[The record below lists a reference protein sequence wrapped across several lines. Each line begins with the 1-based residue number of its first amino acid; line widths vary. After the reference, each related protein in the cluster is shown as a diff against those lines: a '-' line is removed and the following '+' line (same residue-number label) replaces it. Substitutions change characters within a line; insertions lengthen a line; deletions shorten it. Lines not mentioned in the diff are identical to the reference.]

1 MSEENLNIG
10 EWTELASLSDY
21 ITQYGSGSSLYDISL
36 SDLYR
41 YLKNP
46 HANIENIR
54 KASKYFTNKHGVI
67 KEVLR
72 TMKSLPSLN
81 YRLSWSSYDNVKK
94 IKNYESKINDFLDD
108 IDVVSMVRDG
118 LYEVG
123 EMGTIVTCLRS
134 KKYVQFLE
142 LDDLRIN
149 KQRNGKWVV
158 EYDLSTIS
166 SYSKTMDKMAII
178 ESLPDEVTVKAYN
191 LYKNKGEDYR
201 YVELKNCDV
210 ISIDANRNFP
220 YGLPYTLGAWSS
232 LLQKDVINRVE
243 RSVADRIVKQILILY
258 AHTIDKEGLKP
269 PKREIIQSYFKDV
282 SNLMKQK
289 DGMTHTNN
297 SDSSGT
303 GVVTLPHF
311 MKLEALKVNTEMF
324 KKELYD
330 KVNNDV
336 FMNLGV
342 SPALI
347 YGGDGGNFSSS
358 QVNSSKFF
366 RYIFSIVDKFERVIN
381 QYIKSILPKDLSCK
395 FSFTRS
401 TILDHDKHVAQ
412 CKDLYMQTG
421 IIEPW
426 LNAMDSNGYMT
437 LLSQAKYEK
446 EVLGVDKFIFPPQN
460 AFTQSGDSESQGGRP
475 ENNNPSNE
483 NTIKSK
489 SSGGNNNPEPTQ
501 Q

>member
-1 MSEENLNIG
+1 MNEETQDVG
-10 EWTELASLSDY
+10 SWTELASLSDY
-21 ITQYGSGSSLYDISL
+21 FTQYGSGSSLYDITL
-36 SDLYR
+36 TDLYR

-54 KASKYFTNKHGVI
+54 KASKYFTNKHGVV

-81 YRLSWSSYDNVKK
+81 YRLSWSSYDDVKK
-94 IKNYESKINDFLDD
+94 IKKYESKINEFLDD
-108 IDVVSMVRDG
+108 IDVVNMVRDG

-123 EMGTIVTCLRS
+123 EIGTIVTCLRA
-134 KKYVQFLE
+134 KKYVQFLDI
-142 LDDLRIN
+142 DDLRIN

-166 SYSKTMDKMAII
+166 SYSKTMDKLAII
-178 ESLPDEVTVKAYN
+178 ESLPDEVTLKAYN

-220 YGLPYTLGAWSS
+220 FGLPYTLGAWSS
-232 LLQKDVINRVE
+232 LLQKEVINRVE

-258 AHTIDKEGLKP
+258 ANTIDKEGIKP
-269 PKREIIQSYFKDV
+269 PDKAIITHYFNEV
-282 SNLMKQK
+282 SKLMKRK
-289 DGMTHTNN
+289 DGIDYTN
-297 SDSSGT
+297 SAESSGT
-303 GVVTLPHF
+303 GVVALPFF
-311 MKLEALKVNTEMF
+311 MKLQALEVNTEMF

-366 RYIFSIVDKFERVIN
+366 RYIFSIIDKFERVIN
-381 QYIKSILPKDLSCK
+381 QYIKSMLPKDLGCK

-401 TILDHDKHVAQ
+401 TILDHDKYVAE
-412 CKDLYMQTG
+412 CKELYMQTS

-426 LNAMDSNGYMT
+426 LNALDPNGYMS
-437 LLSQAKYEK
+437 LLSQAKYEQ
-446 EVLGVDKFIFPPQN
+446 EVLKTQDFIKPPLN
-460 AFTQSGDSESQGGRP
+460 AHTLSGADNLGGRP
-475 ENNNPSNE
+475 EDGSPTNE

-489 SSGGNNNPEPTQ
+489 TSGGNQNPEPQ
-501 Q
+501 SQ